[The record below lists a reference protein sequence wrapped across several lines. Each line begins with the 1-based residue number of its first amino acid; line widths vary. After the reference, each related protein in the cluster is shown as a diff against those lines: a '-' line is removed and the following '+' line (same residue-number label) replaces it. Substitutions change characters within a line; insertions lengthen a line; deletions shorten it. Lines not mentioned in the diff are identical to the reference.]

1 MKKFAAVLLA
11 IGVCFAV
18 VACGGGGEEIKEKN
32 KEPVTAKDVVDFLAD
47 NELPIGKV
55 VVYDANTDPN
65 GLLGRPNQY
74 TSKVNFEDTR
84 HPIDT
89 FGMTEQEMQ
98 EQMDTFDDPWMFD
111 PVNSIEVFE
120 NEADMKSRKSY
131 LEGLTQGSSRLGEY
145 DYANQYVLFGD
156 WTLKLRQTR
165 QRSNEAVI
173 CTACLVMSSR
183 NRREIQA
190 PLIVGP

>member
-11 IGVCFAV
+11 MGVCFAV
-18 VACGGGGEEIKEKN
+18 VACGGEGEEIKEKN

-98 EQMDTFDDPWMFD
+98 EQMDAFDDPWMFD

-131 LEGLTQGSSRLGEY
+131 LEGLTQGSSMLGEY
-145 DYANQYVLFGD
+145 DYANQYVLLRLDFEVTPDEAAEYEAVFARLFGD
-156 WTLKLRQTR
+156 EQ
-165 QRSNEAVI
+165 SE
-173 CTACLVMSSR
+173 
-183 NRREIQA
+183 
-190 PLIVGP
+190 